1 MFGGEAPTL
10 NIPKY
15 TWPSDLY
22 PPDYP
27 LEEKTKRTNLRSSAP
42 DGIIQTRSRWQRK
55 HQLFKLHWD
64 VLPTAQKNT
73 MLSFFDTIHGGAT
86 AFDWTHPLTNVTYT
100 VRMVGDSLKAEQAA
114 PNVWKVAF
122 DIEEL

>member
-1 MFGGEAPTL
+1 
-10 NIPKY
+10 
-15 TWPSDLY
+15 
-22 PPDYP
+22 
-27 LEEKTKRTNLRSSAP
+27 
-42 DGIIQTRSRWQRK
+42 
-55 HQLFKLHWD
+55 
-64 VLPTAQKNT
+64 